1 MSNEI
6 IPIQII
12 ENKIFIIRGQK
23 VMIDSDLAQ
32 LYEVETRTVN
42 QAIKRNFDR
51 FPQNFMFQLTNE
63 EWQNLRSQI
72 VISSGNYGGRRYLP
86 YVFTE
91 HGVLMLATVLN
102 SKKAIAVSVQIVNA
116 FVKLRE
122 MALSNKDLSKRVD
135 ELERTLISYARE
147 NNTNI
152 EEIFKQLG
160 YLTDV
165 TKPKKIGFKYESP
178 E

>member
-1 MSNEI
+1 MTNEL

-12 ENKIFIIRGQK
+12 ENKIFIIRGKK

-32 LYEVETRTVN
+32 LYEVETRIVN
-42 QAIKRNFDR
+42 QAIKRNLDR
-51 FPQNFMFQLTNE
+51 FPQNFMFQVNNE
-63 EWQNLRSQI
+63 EWQNLRSQF

-102 SKKAIAVSVQIVNA
+102 SQKAIAVSVQIVNA

-122 MALSNKDLSKRVD
+122 MALANKDLSKRVD
-135 ELERTLISYARE
+135 EIERTLISYARE

-152 EEIFKQLG
+152 EEIFQQLA
-160 YLTDV
+160 YLHDI
-165 TKPKKIGFKYESP
+165 TKPKQIGFNAED
-178 E
+178 